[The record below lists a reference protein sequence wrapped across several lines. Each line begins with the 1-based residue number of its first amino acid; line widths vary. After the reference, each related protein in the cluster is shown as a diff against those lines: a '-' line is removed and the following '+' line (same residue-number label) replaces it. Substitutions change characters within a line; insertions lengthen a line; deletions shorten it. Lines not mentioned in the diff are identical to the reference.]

1 MVICTTRIVT
11 SFSREQCQMC
21 MKSKS
26 EPCLHPSTLGKTEQY
41 WQRTREPDLLLSIRT
56 MKREKWSDRTIEYEQ
71 DMGATVGQEN
81 GHFSWVWGKLDTI
94 NINYWWQ
101 GAETCINLLWAL
113 QEKNIKRMGQVEKR
127 ERKEGWVRD
136 DCSKVGE

>member
-1 MVICTTRIVT
+1 
-11 SFSREQCQMC
+11 
-21 MKSKS
+21 
-26 EPCLHPSTLGKTEQY
+26 
-41 WQRTREPDLLLSIRT
+41 
-56 MKREKWSDRTIEYEQ
+56 MKREKWSDSTIEYEK

-81 GHFSWVWGKLDTI
+81 GHSSWVWGKLDTI